1 MAGNTGELLE
11 FDRQIFLDLLNEDG
25 LVIMAKGLGVDR
37 MMLNFL
43 KLYCSPKSFVLVLNT
58 SNYQEEY
65 FIEELKAHNVD
76 LIPKIITSQYSSIER
91 EEIYLQ
97 GGVLFVTPRILVVD
111 MLSKRVPIHLINGII
126 VAKAHKMIESY
137 QEAFIT
143 RLYRQNNKNGF
154 VKAFSDA
161 PSTFTSGFSQVE
173 KVMKNL
179 FVRKLFLWPRFHAT
193 VTGCLE
199 KHKVDVVELLI
210 PMTKHMV
217 TIQTAIIDIIYTCL
231 KELKKGNPSLD
242 TSDLVVENAMSQAF
256 DNIVKVQLEPIW
268 HQLSG
273 KTKQLIDDL
282 KMLRLLILFLTQ
294 YDCITFLNYLESVR
308 TNGTRLNK
316 YSLWLFLD
324 STNVLFTHAR
334 KRVFGDSTVATEN
347 SKTRAEFIESDQ
359 LDTLLEPNPKW
370 SLLTK
375 ILEEIK
381 DMDCNSEE
389 KRVLIC
395 ALDERT
401 CYQIKNYLI
410 HGEREALMRNFNRT
424 RSEKNKISLADGTGN
439 ENRNA
444 EISISPIMVKLSKKS
459 KEKRKSNEA
468 ENQEE
473 TSKKKSK
480 TDAIHLNPEEIEG
493 LPLDAITIHPLHG
506 CSDPYSLTRVLTAL
520 NPRFVILY
528 DPELVFVRQLEVFKA
543 SRPGQQLR
551 VYFTMYSS
559 SAEEQKYLT
568 ALRKEKE
575 AFETLIREKAA
586 MVIPEEREG
595 KSDSCQQFSCDIQSI
610 AMNVDT
616 RIAGGRSQVNRN
628 RKIIVDVREFRSEL
642 PSLIHKRGIDI
653 VPITLKIGDYILS
666 PDMCVERKSL
676 SDLIGSLNSG
686 RLYNQVVAMTRY
698 YQRPILLIEFVKNKP
713 FVLESKRFHPGE
725 ISFQDLTSKVALL
738 TLQFPKLR
746 LLWCD
751 SPHST
756 AELFEQLKLNH
767 DEPDPNY
774 ASEVGDEENAVVQ
787 YDMYT
792 PKTQDFVLKLPGISI
807 KNYRSIM
814 NNIKDFQELRTANK
828 ERLIELLGNTNVG
841 KNLWEFIHS
850 VNQKV
855 SATSTVSRKK

>member
-324 STNVLFTHAR
+324 STNVLFT
-334 KRVFGDSTVATEN
+334 
-347 SKTRAEFIESDQ
+347 

-424 RSEKNKISLADGTGN
+424 RSEKNKISLADGKESRFHLLWLN
-439 ENRNA
+439 SQKNRKKN
-444 EISISPIMVKLSKKS
+444 VKVMRQKIRKRLAKRRAKQVCCIAYDPNGFLC
-459 KEKRKSNEA
+459 KECTN
-468 ENQEE
+468 
-473 TSKKKSK
+473 
-480 TDAIHLNPEEIEG
+480 AIHLNPEEIEG
-493 LPLDAITIHPLHG
+493 LPLNAITIHPLHG
-506 CSDPYSLTRVLTAL
+506 CSDPYSLTRVLTSL